1 MQNLFNSNPI
11 VVNRDIAKV
20 LGLNETIV
28 LQQINYWLEVNRKK
42 NHNFRDGKYWTYNT
56 IEEWR
61 EEFPFWSKET
71 VKRIFKKLRDM
82 NLLLTANYNTMKMDR
97 TIWYSIDYEELKKLL
112 PNAKE
117 QNEPIQK
124 AKITPPIPET
134 STKNSTKDI
143 NKSISQSNTIVK
155 EEVVVREEKEE
166 RQIDRRNNPN
176 NFNDDF
182 KRILNNCYIDDLDET
197 YRTAVSH
204 AIKMLLL
211 DIENN
216 RKVKIGNT
224 YIPSSVVKKDL
235 ERLDHFTIEYAIN
248 KFKEISKSVKI
259 KNTISYLRTCIYN
272 SINEKKIEID
282 ARLRY
287 EGLV

>member
-28 LQQINYWLEVNRKK
+28 LQQINYWLEVNKKK
-42 NHNFRDGKYWTYNT
+42 NNNFRDGKYWTYNT

-71 VKRIFKKLRDM
+71 VKRIFKKLREM
-82 NLLLTANYNTMKMDR
+82 KLLLIGNYNTMKMDR
-97 TIWYSIDYEELKKLL
+97 TLWYTIDYEELKKLL

-117 QNEPIQK
+117 QNESMEEN
-124 AKITPPIPET
+124 KITSPIPEI
-134 STKNSTKDI
+134 STKNSTKNI
-143 NKSISQSNTIVK
+143 NKSISQSNTIVIDKK
-155 EEVVVREEKEE
+155 EVNKEKEE
-166 RQIDRRNNPN
+166 RQIDRNNNSN
-176 NFNDDF
+176 NFNYNF
-182 KRILNNCYIDDLDET
+182 KKIISNCYIDDLDEA
-197 YRTAVSH
+197 YRGAVIH

-216 RKVKIGNT
+216 TRVKIGNT
-224 YIPSSVVKKDL
+224 YIPSSIVKKDL
-235 ERLDHFTIEYAIN
+235 EKLDYFTLEYAIN
-248 KFKEISKSVKI
+248 KFKAISKNIKI
-259 KNTISYLRTCIYN
+259 KNPISYLRTCIYN